1 MDDEGRKLN
10 SRVITIPV
18 CLAAAADDI
27 PSGLMAHVCAS
38 SPPSVRSQTVGGK
51 SCCGRPGA
59 KPPGIASGGRTDGP
73 DRLTSVIWLPVI
85 SDRDNDDRDEE
96 RKACTIETAD
106 ERRQSRWPADY
117 SG

>member
-38 SPPSVRSQTVGGK
+38 SPPSVRSQTVGK
-51 SCCGRPGA
+51 VDAAGRSQVQCNARLLGFI
-59 KPPGIASGGRTDGP
+59 PP
-73 DRLTSVIWLPVI
+73 
-85 SDRDNDDRDEE
+85 N
-96 RKACTIETAD
+96 
-106 ERRQSRWPADY
+106 SRMQAE
-117 SG
+117 